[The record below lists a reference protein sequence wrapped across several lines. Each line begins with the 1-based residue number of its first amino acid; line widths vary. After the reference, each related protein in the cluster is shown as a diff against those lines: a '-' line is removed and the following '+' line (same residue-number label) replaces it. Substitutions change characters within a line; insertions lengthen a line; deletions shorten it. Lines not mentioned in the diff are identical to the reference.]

1 MSEPSLHPRGAGR
14 RLVVTNPFVWPYVRR
29 GSERLVNDLSAYLAQ
44 RGHEVSVFASAPD
57 AMVEKRGDVTYH
69 LLRERLG
76 RRPRQINSLHSY
88 AWRLQRPLAEAGADA
103 VFCLNYFDA
112 WAALRARQRL
122 GARHRVIFLVVGLP
136 SRRYFRAVPLDA
148 WFMHTALHAADRVVA
163 VSRFAAEMLASEFGV
178 RAEVLPVPVVMG
190 EFEAPALRLG
200 AAVDAA
206 ADAPVLLFAGDAD
219 QPRKGAALLC
229 RAFVQLRAQLSR
241 ARLVFSGQASAD
253 TMANLLALPGVAAV
267 REGIEFRGLGALG
280 ELPGLYRS
288 ASVTVLPAVFEALG
302 MALIESLAS
311 GTPVVAAR
319 HGGALD
325 IVAGPLVGQL
335 FDPGPRVEQNE
346 NEAGLVAALL
356 DVVARGKTDVVR
368 SACVDQARRFS
379 WETLGPRYESLLV
392 GAR

>member
-1 MSEPSLHPRGAGR
+1 MSERSPPLRGPAR

-88 AWRLQRPLAEAGADA
+88 AWRLPRPLADADADA

-122 GARHRVIFLVVGLP
+122 GARHRVIFQVVGLP

-163 VSRFAAEMLASEFGV
+163 VSRFAADMLASEFGV
-178 RAEVLPVPVVMG
+178 RAEVLPVPVVMR
-190 EFEAPALRLG
+190 EFEATAPL
-200 AAVDAA
+200 VSAA
-206 ADAPVLLFAGDAD
+206 ADAPVLLFVGDAD

-229 RAFVQLRAQLSR
+229 RAFVQVRARLPG
-241 ARLVFSGQASAD
+241 ARLVFSGQASA
-253 TMANLLALPGVAAV
+253 TTVARLLAMPGLASV
-267 REGIEFRGLGALG
+267 RNSVEFRGLGAID
-280 ELPGLYRS
+280 ELPALYRA

-319 HGGALD
+319 HGGAMD
-325 IVAGPLVGQL
+325 VVVGPLVGQL
-335 FDPGPRVEQNE
+335 FDPGPGVEQSE
-346 NEAGLVAALL
+346 NEAGLVAAII
-356 DVVARGKTDVVR
+356 DTVSRGKPDSVR
-368 SACVDQARRFS
+368 RACVDRARLFS
-379 WETLGPRYESLLV
+379 WDMLGPRYEALLV
-392 GAR
+392 NAP